1 MAAAT
6 RLSSEQSRP
15 IKNISTGRPANGL
28 ISDALLTHMKIQ
40 SRVGIMLTSL
50 ETARQKKIQT
60 AREALQK
67 NDKTR
72 DLLDRAN
79 IDNIAAARHRSVAL
93 GPVAVA
99 FTKRMIWT
107 RLLRPSP
114 RRSMRRWPYS

>member
-15 IKNISTGRPANGL
+15 IKNISAGRPADGL
-28 ISDALLTHMKIQ
+28 ISDALLTHKKIQ

-67 NDKTR
+67 K
-72 DLLDRAN
+72 
-79 IDNIAAARHRSVAL
+79 
-93 GPVAVA
+93 
-99 FTKRMIWT
+99 
-107 RLLRPSP
+107 
-114 RRSMRRWPYS
+114 